1 MKFMNI
7 ASGSSGNS
15 SLVCTDDTAVLI
27 DAGLSMKKIEEGLRT
42 VGMTGADLDAIVVT
56 HEHSDHIKGLGV
68 LARKYGMPIYATS
81 GTVKGISEVTSL
93 GKIDQGL
100 FKTISSDVDFK
111 VGDLNIEPHSIWHD
125 AYEPVCF
132 SFEDGKNKVSV
143 ATDLGNFNDYLV
155 KCLADSDILLIE
167 ANHDIRMLEV
177 GPYSYAL
184 KRRILGE
191 RGHLSNEASGR
202 FIKRLLNDHIK
213 TIILGHLSKENNLP
227 ELAYEAVKC
236 EISDNPFTKDV
247 KDFDL
252 HTAFR
257 DKPDSLYELS

>member
-15 SLVCTDDTAVLI
+15 SLVCTENTAVLI
-27 DAGLSMKKIEEGLRT
+27 DAGLSMKKIEEGLRNA
-42 VGMTGADLDAIVVT
+42 GMTGSDLDAIVVT

-68 LARKYGMPIYATS
+68 LARKYGMPIYATA
-81 GTVKGISEVTSL
+81 GTIKGINEVTSL
-93 GKIDQGL
+93 RKIDSGL
-100 FKTISSDVDFK
+100 YNVISSDVEFK
-111 VGDLNIEPHSIWHD
+111 VGDLSIEPHSIWHD
-125 AYEPVCF
+125 AYEPVCY
-132 SFEDGKNKVSV
+132 SFEDGRNKVSV
-143 ATDLGNFNDYLV
+143 ATDLGNYNDYLV

-213 TIILGHLSKENNLP
+213 TIILGHLSKDNNLP

-236 EISDNPFTKDV
+236 EISDNPFTEDV
-247 KDFDL
+247 RNFDL

-257 DKPDSLYELS
+257 DRPDRLYEVS